1 MSREDLIHDL
11 SLHALEQMI
20 PVMNRTIK
28 LADNAPDQFSLQI
41 SIAMSIL
48 NGAIYLAREQG
59 IPDDLLNRT
68 ITAIRDA
75 VGAETKGFVHIGGS
89 HE

>member
-1 MSREDLIHDL
+1 MSRETLIHDL

-20 PVMNRTIK
+20 PVMNRTLE

-48 NGAIYLAREQG
+48 NGAIHLAKERG
-59 IPDDLLNRT
+59 IPDDLLNNALA
-68 ITAIRDA
+68 AIRNA
-75 VGAETKGFVHIGGS
+75 VGSDTDGFIHIGGS